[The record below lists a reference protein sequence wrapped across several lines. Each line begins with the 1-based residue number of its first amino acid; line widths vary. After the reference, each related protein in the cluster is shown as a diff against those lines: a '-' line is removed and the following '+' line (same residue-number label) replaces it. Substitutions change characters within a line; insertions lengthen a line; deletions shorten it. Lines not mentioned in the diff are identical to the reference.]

1 MPTIIE
7 RIAAAGLAL
16 AAAMAEKEASG
27 EAERLLVKSA
37 EEAEA
42 LITGASARL
51 PEAEEAI
58 VNYILKEF

>member
-1 MPTIIE
+1 MDI
-7 RIAAAGLAL
+7 
-16 AAAMAEKEASG
+16 M
-27 EAERLLVKSA
+27 KSFSL
-37 EEAEA
+37 EGKVA